1 MEEEDLI
8 LKYQM
13 LIYKIA
19 KKFYNVE
26 IDDLFQAGSIGLIK
40 AYRKFDSEKSPD
52 FISFA
57 YKYIFGEMYELANK
71 SRDIKLNKT
80 YLKIYKAL
88 ELARQK
94 LLNVNNAEPSIEEI
108 CSYLNLDENIVGEV
122 ISLTAKMMSL
132 DDEFSSLNGENLRIE
147 ECIGK
152 EENFDDQILI
162 EDSINNLAP
171 IEQEVIKI
179 RYFEDF
185 TQMET
190 AEKLGISQVKV
201 SRIEQRGKQKIK
213 EYISA

>member
-94 LLNVNNAEPSIEEI
+94 LLNENNAEPSIEEI

>member
-162 EDSINNLAP
+162 D
-171 IEQEVIKI
+171 
-179 RYFEDF
+179 RFMY
-185 TQMET
+185 
-190 AEKLGISQVKV
+190 KLD
-201 SRIEQRGKQKIK
+201 
-213 EYISA
+213 